1 MAFTIAEPSVTRIA
15 GWVAR
20 GLTAYDAVYVALAEE
35 RAIPLVTL
43 DQDTLA
49 IAPGIAE
56 QPRE

>member
-35 RAIPLVTL
+35 RALRLITT

-49 IAPGIAE
+49 IAPDIAE
-56 QPRE
+56 PPRE